1 MASTA
6 HAEGWRSSQSKETK
20 FGEHASLT
28 LAQLTK
34 KAFKPSNSMVTIFK
48 EIDNE
53 GTKVRFGSSI
63 LNYRDVS
70 QVEAGMAAKET
81 ISAL

>member
-1 MASTA
+1 MS
-6 HAEGWRSSQSKETK
+6 AEQ
-20 FGEHASLT
+20 HASLT

-63 LNYRDVS
+63 LNYREVS
-70 QVEAGMAAKET
+70 QVEAAMAAKET

>member
-1 MASTA
+1 MS
-6 HAEGWRSSQSKETK
+6 AEQ
-20 FGEHASLT
+20 HASLT

-48 EIDNE
+48 EIDNLQDDSDSNQK
-53 GTKVRFGSSI
+53 GTKLMFGSSI
-63 LNYRDVS
+63 LNYREVS
-70 QVEAGMAAKET
+70 QVEAAIAAKET